1 MTQIVAG
8 GSIADI
14 LARLRA
20 TAATGRTRSADWRRA
35 QLDAL
40 GALMKEREADLSRA
54 LYSDLRKPPVEAW
67 TSEIGFT
74 AAEVAH
80 ATKHLRRWMRPRLV
94 RTPLALQPGSSR
106 IVPEPLGVTLIVAPW
121 NYPLQLAL
129 SPLVGAL
136 AAGNCAVV
144 KPSELAPNTS
154 QALADLLPLYLDP
167 DAVAVVQG
175 GVPETTALLEQR
187 WDKIFYTGNGRVGR
201 IVMTAAAKHLT
212 PVTLELGGKSPC
224 IVDAEVDMA
233 VAARRIAWGKFLN
246 AGQTC
251 VAPDYILVQ
260 RDRENELVEALG
272 EAVRGLFGDTPRESR
287 DYARIVS
294 NRHFDRL
301 AGMIGAGNGGSHGG
315 ADGNTGTIVI
325 GGDTDPTDRYIA
337 PTVLTGVSA
346 DAPVMREE
354 IFGPI
359 LPVLSYDDLDTA
371 IRFVNKG
378 DKPLALYLFSKS
390 AKTQRRVLAET
401 SSGGVAINDTVLQL
415 ASPNLPFGGVG
426 ESGMGAYHGRFGFE
440 AFSHLRSVLRKPTW
454 LDLALRYPPYTAG
467 KFKWLRRFL

>member
-8 GSIADI
+8 GSIAEI

-20 TAATGRTRSADWRRA
+20 TAASGRTRSIEWRRS

-40 GALMKEREADLSRA
+40 GALLKEREDDLCRA

-74 AAEVAH
+74 AAEAAH
-80 ATKHLRRWMRPRLV
+80 AAKRLRRWMRPRRV

-106 IVPEPLGVTLIVAPW
+106 IVPEPLGVALIVAPW

-167 DAVAVVQG
+167 AAVAVVQG

-201 IVMTAAAKHLT
+201 IVMAAAAKHLT

-251 VAPDYILVQ
+251 VAPDYVLVH
-260 RDRENELVEALG
+260 RDREADLVEALDG
-272 EAVRGLFGDTPRESR
+272 AIRSLFGDRPRESR

-301 AGMIGAGNGGSHGG
+301 AAMIGAGNGGGG
-315 ADGNTGTIVI
+315 GTTGTIVI

-337 PTVLTGVSA
+337 PTVLTGVPA
-346 DAPVMREE
+346 DAPVLREE

-359 LPVLSYDDLDTA
+359 LPVLSFDDLDAA
-371 IRFVNKG
+371 IAFVNKG
-378 DKPLALYLFSKS
+378 DKPLALYLFSGS
-390 AKTQRRVLAET
+390 AKSQRRVLAET
-401 SSGGVAINDTVLQL
+401 SSGGAAINDTVLQL
-415 ASPNLPFGGVG
+415 ASPALPFGGVG
-426 ESGMGAYHGRFGFE
+426 ESGMGSYHGRYGFE
-440 AFSHLRSVLRKPTW
+440 AFSHLRAVLRKPTW
-454 LDLALRYPPYTAG
+454 MDLALRYPPYTAG
-467 KFKWLRRFL
+467 KFKWLRRLM